1 MGAIPTQRE
10 TVSCASDAPAHVGSA
25 SLYAGSAYAGADRRA
40 VVHVSLPGGPL
51 APGAA
56 RRFVGTALA
65 EWAELDL
72 PGAAALSA
80 RLVEDA
86 IVVVSELVTNAVVHA
101 GTDVELLC
109 RLGRDDPA
117 SAGWLL
123 VEVSDHHPSR
133 AVRDEGAERPY
144 LVERPYGAAEYG
156 RGLRLVA
163 ALSEAWGITYRTGT
177 KTVWARLSIDGA
189 MAVEDAFEGYRGEAG
204 GEHGA
209 EAEGVEGPEDWDA
222 RAYAGAGHAP
232 GQDGAR
238 AYAGYADY
246 GGGIGL
252 GPGAG
257 PVDLVAPV
265 PRRGVEHDREW
276 LNRGALSFLAEASD
290 LLAGQLD
297 EDLVAALAGQLL
309 VPRLADWCAV
319 WLEDEGLGWRGG
331 DGSLGPAPR
340 LARVWHGSEN
350 RIEELRRALE
360 KDPPRLPES
369 VRSRAVPV
377 PWPRPVPGSGP
388 TAGSGSGPTVG
399 SGSGPTVGSGAGTG
413 TATGAGA
420 ESGAPGDEGAQGPV
434 DPGGEGRPGG
444 KGDGAA
450 VRSGSEGPP
459 GETAVVGSSGT
470 AAPPTTDALPGDG
483 SPGETSGDASAE
495 KREPGVA
502 EKREPG
508 PAEKRDSRPAE
519 TSEGAPVVHGEGAP
533 VMHGEGAPVVHGEGG
548 AALAYRLIAGGRPLG
563 TLVIGRAGLL
573 RFPDEVTGLVEDLS
587 RRIALSIGA
596 ARQYARQATI
606 SRVLQRGLLPGAVA
620 EIPGVSSALV
630 YEPCDKGGPS
640 GDFYDL
646 FPAGRG
652 RWCFAIGDVQGKGPE
667 AAVVI
672 GLARPWLRLLA
683 REGYGVAD
691 VLDRLNQLL
700 LDDATEAA
708 DAAARALV
716 TAGDPGLVDPDGPQ
730 TRFLSLLY
738 GELVPVSGGVR
749 CTLASAGHPLPLLLG
764 PDGDVRAVAE
774 PQTLLGVIEDT
785 EYVSETFEL
794 RRGDTLLCVTDGVTE
809 RRSGPHMFDDGD
821 GLATALAGCA
831 GLDAQLLAERIRR
844 LVHEFGEGPPD
855 DDLALLVL
863 QAE

>member
-1 MGAIPTQRE
+1 MGAIPTQRDIM
-10 TVSCASDAPAHVGSA
+10 SCASDTPARVGA
-25 SLYAGSAYAGADRRA
+25 ESLYAAPAYAGFDRRA
-40 VVHVSLPGGPL
+40 VAHLSLPSGPL

-56 RRFVGTALA
+56 RRFVGAALA

-80 RLVEDA
+80 RLVEDVL
-86 IVVVSELVTNAVVHA
+86 VVVSELVTNAVVHA

-109 RLGRDDPA
+109 RLGRGVPA
-117 SAGWLL
+117 AAGWLL
-123 VEVSDHHPSR
+123 VEVSDHHPSKT
-133 AVRDEGAERPY
+133 VRDEGAERPY

-163 ALSEAWGITYRTGT
+163 ALSEAWGITYRTGV
-177 KTVWARLSIDGA
+177 KTVWARLSVDGA
-189 MAVEDAFEGYRGEAG
+189 MAVEGAFEAYGGDEGGAG
-204 GEHGA
+204 GEGGSGVAGSEGTEEVQEGHGVQGG
-209 EAEGVEGPEDWDA
+209 ECWDA
-222 RAYAGAGHAP
+222 RAYAGADEAP
-232 GQDGAR
+232 ELEGAR
-238 AYAGYADY
+238 AYADYSGYA
-246 GGGIGL
+246 GEA
-252 GPGAG
+252 GPGFGAG

-265 PRRGVEHDREW
+265 PRRGMEHDREW

-319 WLEDEGLGWRGG
+319 WLEEEGLGWRGG

-377 PWPRPVPGSGP
+377 PWPQTWSG
-388 TAGSGSGPTVG
+388 TEGTGEGTESVS
-399 SGSGPTVGSGAGTG
+399 GTG
-413 TATGAGA
+413 TASG
-420 ESGAPGDEGAQGPV
+420 SGAPRVRGGPV
-434 DPGGEGRPGG
+434 EEGEG
-444 KGDGAA
+444 
-450 VRSGSEGPP
+450 
-459 GETAVVGSSGT
+459 
-470 AAPPTTDALPGDG
+470 
-483 SPGETSGDASAE
+483 
-495 KREPGVA
+495 
-502 EKREPG
+502 G
-508 PAEKRDSRPAE
+508 PAEAGG
-519 TSEGAPVVHGEGAP
+519 SEA
-533 VMHGEGAPVVHGEGG
+533 GEGG

-652 RWCFAIGDVQGKGPE
+652 RWGFAIGDVQGKGPE

-716 TAGDPGLVDPDGPQ
+716 TAGDPGLVDPEGPQ

-738 GELVPVSGGVR
+738 GELVPVEGGVR

-794 RRGDTLLCVTDGVTE
+794 RCGDTLLCVTDGVTE
-809 RRSGPHMFDDGD
+809 RRNGPHMFDDGD
-821 GLATALAGCA
+821 GLAAVLSDCA
-831 GLDAQLLAERIRR
+831 GLDAQLIAERIRR
-844 LVHEFGEGPPD
+844 LVHEFGERPPD

>member
-1 MGAIPTQRE
+1 M
-10 TVSCASDAPAHVGSA
+10 
-25 SLYAGSAYAGADRRA
+25 
-40 VVHVSLPGGPL
+40 SLPGGAL

-56 RRFVGTALA
+56 RRFVSAALA

-72 PGAAALSA
+72 PGASSLTT

-86 IVVVSELVTNAVVHA
+86 LVVVSELVTNAVVHA

-109 RLGRDDPA
+109 RFDRDDRTA
-117 SAGWLL
+117 SGWLI
-123 VEVSDHHPSR
+123 VEVSDHHPAR
-133 AVRDEGAERPY
+133 PVRDEGAERPY
-144 LVERPYGAAEYG
+144 RVERPYGAAEYG

-163 ALSEAWGITYRTGT
+163 ALSEAWGITYRTGV
-177 KTVWARLSIDGA
+177 KTVWARLSVDGA
-189 MAVEDAFEGYRGEAG
+189 LAVDGALSVDGALAVDEAIEAYGGGGAAGEAG
-204 GEHGA
+204 A
-209 EAEGVEGPEDWDA
+209 YVDA
-222 RAYAGAGHAP
+222 RGEEAGACAG
-232 GQDGAR
+232 DECRGAR
-238 AYAGYADY
+238 AYADEEWRDAEAGDGDSGDWSPGDEDPGDW
-246 GGGIGL
+246 GGCKTRAYDTDGH
-252 GPGAG
+252 
-257 PVDLVAPV
+257 
-265 PRRGVEHDREW
+265 RGVADDRQW

-331 DGSLGPAPR
+331 IDGSFGPAPR

-377 PWPRPVPGSGP
+377 PWPELGGP
-388 TAGSGSGPTVG
+388 EEKPELGGPEEKG
-399 SGSGPTVGSGAGTG
+399 GREPEEKGGR
-413 TATGAGA
+413 
-420 ESGAPGDEGAQGPV
+420 EDEQ
-434 DPGGEGRPGG
+434 E
-444 KGDGAA
+444 
-450 VRSGSEGPP
+450 
-459 GETAVVGSSGT
+459 
-470 AAPPTTDALPGDG
+470 
-483 SPGETSGDASAE
+483 E
-495 KREPGVA
+495 KR
-502 EKREPG
+502 K
-508 PAEKRDSRPAE
+508 S
-519 TSEGAPVVHGEGAP
+519 
-533 VMHGEGAPVVHGEGG
+533 G

-587 RRIALSIGA
+587 RRIALAIGA

-630 YEPCDKGGPS
+630 YEPCDMGGPS

-716 TAGDPGLVDPDGPQ
+716 TAGDPGLVDAEGPQ

-738 GELVPVSGGVR
+738 GELVPFDGGVR
-749 CTLASAGHPLPLLLG
+749 CTLASAGHPLPLVLG

-794 RRGDTLLCVTDGVTE
+794 RPGDTLLCVTDGVTE
-809 RRSGPHMFDDGD
+809 RRCGPRMFDDGD
-821 GLATALAGCA
+821 GLATALVGCV
-831 GLDAQLLAERIRR
+831 GLSAQLVAERIRR
-844 LVHEFGEGPPD
+844 LVHEFGQRPPE